1 MYNKQ
6 PKYFIYFD
14 EYAESVHS
22 STLFGIIKKVIKLH
36 LLRCKTLRRRIS
48 IFQNI
53 IVWIFI
59 TSFSIIFWFL
69 IIYYIIL

>member
-22 STLFGIIKKVIKLH
+22 STLFGIIKKVI
-36 LLRCKTLRRRIS
+36 
-48 IFQNI
+48 NE
-53 IVWIFI
+53 
-59 TSFSIIFWFL
+59 
-69 IIYYIIL
+69 